1 MKLLIRR
8 DVKGSSEKPTYAL
21 YARAQLTDAES
32 MLIQTNRLGSALL
45 LRFEGSTEGSGS
57 MGALLRVMRNLTV
70 KNLAEGTTFSGDHIG
85 QLRDIEMHVIQ
96 AAKNLKRDLM
106 TAQTL
111 GSETLIDIDA
121 ALREE
126 REGH

>member
-8 DVKGSSEKPTYAL
+8 DVKGTSEKPTYAL
-21 YARAQLTDAES
+21 YARAHLTDDES
-32 MLIQTNRLGSALL
+32 VLIQKNRLGSALL

-57 MGALLRVMRNLTV
+57 TGALLRVMRNLTV
-70 KNLAEGTTFSGDHIG
+70 KNLAEGTSFNGENIG
-85 QLRDIEMHVIQ
+85 QLRDIEMHVVQ
-96 AAKNLKRDLM
+96 AAKNLKHDLI

-121 ALREE
+121 VFREE
-126 REGH
+126 YEGH